1 MQRWNSK
8 REMMGD
14 DPPYLTVGTEVSAKY
29 KGAFCEA
36 EVRKVVRSVKCK
48 VAFKFGLGNATV
60 TDDQIKGS
68 LRAGSNVEVKHPE
81 KKEFVEATITK
92 IQDCSQYTVVFDDG
106 DITTLR
112 RTALCL
118 KSGRHFAESETLDQL
133 PLTHPEHFGNPVI
146 GGRRGRRNR
155 DESSD
160 DEECSRRGGGGGGGA
175 SGGGKL
181 SAQRRNEEKE
191 ADIGKVVCVEIS
203 DKKKQKD
210 NWFPGLVVA
219 PTAQDTVRIHV
230 KEEYLVRS
238 FKDGRY
244 YTVPKKEASSFTRE
258 IGSKVDNNTLKTAV
272 DKALMYLDK
281 DELPPHWDRELLF
294 GLDESSQSDSDADL
308 DSDSSDNEPREEK
321 DHFVAQLYKFMDD
334 RGTPINKGPT
344 ISAKD
349 VDLYKLFM
357 VVQKLG
363 GYNRVTNHNQWKT
376 ISHKLGFGQNASTV
390 NLVKHAYKKFLH
402 SFEDFYRKLGCTM
415 LSHPRNNRARHRSS
429 RSLIRDRD
437 RATPKSKD
445 KGGDKDSDEP
455 KEATTVQDVT
465 KKEEVVTKPVK
476 EEEKPK
482 EVPVV
487 ETPKRESRSKEVMMR
502 SGKAVTKEDN
512 KVEKKEAGAPQEV
525 AAVATATVKK
535 EETKVKEETKRGEEG
550 GRSKERVKP
559 VATTSSNEEPHK
571 ATNKVITGRRDTNK
585 EKAKQEEKDTNAEK
599 AKSEV
604 RQAKVA
610 GKEQLTKKRSLFEK
624 VTGARKTARVTDDTK
639 PPKAKRPSLG
649 TLAAVRQKRS
659 FKDRMKSIVRKFKLK
674 GSTNP
679 TTTTKPPSKTSPPI
693 QQPQTPLIPPKPPV
707 TKSQPNPPPPHPPPP
722 LPKRQ
727 LPDEND
733 DDDGDNANDATPEIV
748 NGLDISHDDDND
760 DENTDKDDGIPR
772 PRSTTPTI
780 AQVTGLPTNQT
791 SPIAHALSISS
802 QSQTAPAPA
811 PAALRPRSTDSG
823 SLLDSGANHSKNV
836 QLTRSKS
843 KEDMPIR
850 VKKEPISTDAKKTSS
865 PQNLSSPNSS
875 KEQSEA
881 DKRRGRKRKE
891 DDKGSCEEVL
901 DQLPSYKSVSVG
913 DKLKVYYG
921 PTHESKVTY
930 EAKVLSTKE
939 DSSET
944 LYLVHY
950 TGWNTRY
957 DEWIK
962 RSRIAD
968 NLSWSPGRVK
978 RNRQPQQ
985 QSPRTGASGSTKR
998 GRSSDTGSSNGRSTT
1013 PSLTSPTSRAKLPPS
1028 SRTYT
1033 RSKQS
1038 SRRISAHTDF
1048 SDSDTGDESDSES
1061 DSENNSPLQKRSDK
1075 MAAGSSDEKDEMEIR
1090 TKRRAALAFA
1100 HTLSFESKEDKRK
1113 TTAPSTSE
1121 DERDLEKCKEEGGER
1136 KPHEKRSMSR
1146 VSLEK
1151 ETKEPNEE
1159 QGERRGRKLR
1169 SDRASRALSDS
1180 DDEKEEEKEKR
1191 EGKRMSLERKKN
1203 DESKAKLEIKKEIN
1217 EPEDGQSSRESSK
1230 ISKSVQSDNSSK
1242 DDSDESLAKLKK
1254 KVECDEKDS
1263 GKSQTTDDNTN
1274 RSDRLR
1280 NRSDNKKRIEAKTAD
1295 DSNKLD
1301 TKIQTIVEK
1310 VVKSTTVESDI
1321 KPEICVKDE
1330 PATDVLEGGESK
1342 KKTTTRY
1349 DRSRKEKVAED
1360 ESSQDMER
1368 NRRSRRVV
1376 MNKKDDSKASSSKDD
1391 SDDEVL
1397 QQPKGRDFDLMQIR
1411 SELKGIDKAV
1421 KMPLEVKSSEMEVKE
1436 IGSEVVVKKEP
1447 AEVKVKD
1454 EQESPKESMDL
1465 SADDIYEFKE
1475 PEPFEFEVRPK
1486 CSEEKGS
1493 KIQRRTFGRMCDE
1506 ICKTPSPLKRKL
1518 IRSKPSPSP
1527 PENKKR
1533 FRRSLTKKDESPSEV
1548 VGASASKAPVEPE
1561 ASGQAAEK
1569 KSVEKP
1575 SVSVKPPTE
1584 ELKDVKNVVP
1594 PEVVE
1599 KEITSRVVGLES
1611 SAKTQTNDPSLQSNV
1626 VKSPIT
1632 VADKL
1637 ESVKL
1642 DKQLDKIKT
1651 VDEPVKMVTTE
1662 KKVEEKLA
1670 EIEEKKTASSMD
1682 IDDDDDD
1689 GENRLVIFEV
1699 DEQDKEKSNVS
1710 SSKEAPKVTTV
1721 ELKKEEG
1728 MKKVEPSTKEVLLV
1742 SKKDLTTVEKKD
1754 EVTKKMEPTKVGVEE
1769 EKRDVTKKV
1778 VEDKRQEADKSEEEE
1793 DDEAINA
1800 AIRRVIQ
1807 QTDEES
1813 NDFDSLPP
1821 PVKAVESKPPPTRT
1835 SQTASPILSY
1845 KKDNKRRKVTISKEF
1860 IEESDSDSDVE
1871 VKPIP
1876 KPTSSIST
1884 SLAQSMATIT
1894 APSNPVVQSAPVVV
1908 PVTVLKTTTLP
1919 VQACGS
1925 LKGNFTLSSL
1935 QGSKITTGLIKPLA
1949 GTTNPA
1955 GTKILLNLATSVHR
1969 PPLTAV
1975 TTTTHLPILTTIHK
1989 PPPLTLTN
1997 PLARPC
2003 LSVLTPTIRPTQSL
2017 DPNTS
2022 KQTLTVPILT
2032 AKPIITTSTNLPQ
2045 TVSNFTLLS
2054 SDIKALPHLIPKP
2067 NFVTQ
2072 STSSSIKPTPILI
2085 ATTDT
2090 NKLVEKKESVEV
2102 KVEDKCIRLVP
2113 VDESSLKTN
2122 KVASDVIKK
2131 EISTTMLTKE
2141 EIAATTVK
2149 DAVKEEI
2156 IDVAAN
2162 VVQLK
2167 KNSAPEAA
2175 PSLAVIEQK
2184 ISPEVIETAKEEVKA
2199 ADKVVEKQ
2207 KIVDEKPVKAEEEMK
2222 VKFEEIPKTNKREE
2236 EEEEEEQEEEMKLE
2250 IAVEEEVKSEDE
2262 EDEERKIM
2270 KEFDLA
2276 EEETMEADEDD
2287 GEVEDDDMDAD
2298 EEEEDDEVEE
2308 REEEEECVQSLL
2320 CEETIPGSP
2329 APPAQKG
2336 DKNDDEDDGD
2346 GEATKAPTAATKNA
2360 AELPFASAPG
2370 TSLHSSTTS
2379 THSKPVVQQAALA
2392 PRVPP
2397 LPLPPPPPPPQ
2408 PMAVLAPP
2416 TAQPDTPPTTPD
2428 SSLSPISN
2436 SPRGERSGSSPGLDN
2451 DSTKSQRDSSEIDL
2465 DYAETNKIDHF
2476 SEEDSVCAASVPGAT
2491 FLKKPLGVASHQQPQ
2506 LQHDVESSPSKK
2518 RRRSRKR
2525 SEDVCKRAKLA
2536 RRSPRNP
2543 AGSDSDDTSE
2553 NSLAGSSLDLTAS
2566 RSPKPSKHNF
2576 YVQLDPELD
2585 GAQRIAVLQQKLQE
2599 LRKTYM
2605 SLKTELACIDR
2616 RRKKLRRRERE
2627 EKSMKQEVQCS

>member
-1 MQRWNSK
+1 MQRWGSK

-60 TDDQIKGS
+60 TDDQIRGS

-155 DESSD
+155 EESSD
-160 DEECSRRGGGGGGGA
+160 DDDDCLSTRKGGGGA
-175 SGGGKL
+175 GGRGSGGRGGG
-181 SAQRRNEEKE
+181 SRMEVEKE
-191 ADIGKVVCVEIS
+191 ADIGKVVCVEMS

-244 YTVPKKEASSFTRE
+244 YTVPKKEATSFTRE
-258 IGSKVDNNTLKTAV
+258 IGSKVDNNTLRTAV
-272 DKALMYLDK
+272 DKALLFLDK

-294 GLDESSQSDSDADL
+294 GLEESTGSESDADL

-437 RATPKSKD
+437 RATPKIKD
-445 KGGDKDSDEP
+445 KDGKDSDDP
-455 KEATTVQDVT
+455 KEASTSQDVI
-465 KKEEVVTKPVK
+465 KKEEVVK

-482 EVPVV
+482 EVTVV
-487 ETPKRESRSKEVMMR
+487 ETPKRESRSKEMMR
-502 SGKAVTKEDN
+502 SAKAMTKEDN
-512 KVEKKEAGAPQEV
+512 KVEKKEMEKVQQQQQQQQHE
-525 AAVATATVKK
+525 AVATTVKK
-535 EETKVKEETKRGEEG
+535 SVEETRRGGEEG
-550 GRSKERVKP
+550 ARSKERVKLT
-559 VATTSSNEEPHK
+559 ASSSNEEQHK
-571 ATNKVITGRRDTNK
+571 AN
-585 EKAKQEEKDTNAEK
+585 
-599 AKSEV
+599 
-604 RQAKVA
+604 
-610 GKEQLTKKRSLFEK
+610 
-624 VTGARKTARVTDDTK
+624 
-639 PPKAKRPSLG
+639 
-649 TLAAVRQKRS
+649 
-659 FKDRMKSIVRKFKLK
+659 
-674 GSTNP
+674 
-679 TTTTKPPSKTSPPI
+679 
-693 QQPQTPLIPPKPPV
+693 
-707 TKSQPNPPPPHPPPP
+707 
-722 LPKRQ
+722 
-727 LPDEND
+727 
-733 DDDGDNANDATPEIV
+733 
-748 NGLDISHDDDND
+748 
-760 DENTDKDDGIPR
+760 KDDAMGSGTGL
-772 PRSTTPTI
+772 RSVTPTI
-780 AQVTGLPTNQT
+780 SPRCGAQSQDTQPVNQT
-791 SPIAHALSISS
+791 SPIAHALPIS
-802 QSQTAPAPA
+802 QSQA
-811 PAALRPRSTDSG
+811 AALRPRSTDGG
-823 SLLDSGANHSKNV
+823 SHLDSGGSAYHSKNI

-843 KEDMPIR
+843 KEDIPIR
-850 VKKEPISTDAKKTSS
+850 VRKEPTSTDTKKTSSS
-865 PQNLSSPNSS
+865 PQNLSSPNNS

-891 DDKGSCEEVL
+891 DEKGPCEEVL

-930 EAKVLSTKE
+930 EAKVLSSKE
-939 DSSET
+939 ENSET

-985 QSPRTGASGSTKR
+985 QCLRRSAGGAAPTKR
-998 GRSSDTGSSNGRSTT
+998 GRSSDTGRSTA
-1013 PSLTSPTSRAKLPPS
+1013 PSPSPRARLPS
-1028 SRTYT
+1028 STRTHT

-1038 SRRISAHTDF
+1038 SRRISAHTDL
-1048 SDSDTGDESDSES
+1048 SDTDSGDESDSES
-1061 DSENNSPLQKRSDK
+1061 DSESNSPLQKRADK
-1075 MAAGSSDEKDEMEIR
+1075 MVGSSDEKDEMEIR

-1113 TTAPSTSE
+1113 PTAPSTSE
-1121 DERDLEKCKEEGGER
+1121 DERDLEKCKDDVDR
-1136 KPHEKRSMSR
+1136 KPHERRSASR
-1146 VSLEK
+1146 VSIEK
-1151 ETKEPNEE
+1151 EQNDE
-1159 QGERRGRKLR
+1159 QTAERRGRKLR
-1169 SDRASRALSDS
+1169 SDRASRPLSDS
-1180 DDEKEEEKEKR
+1180 DEEKDEEKDKR
-1191 EGKRMSLERKKN
+1191 EGKRVSLERRKN
-1203 DESKAKLEIKKEIN
+1203 EESKAKLEVKKESN
-1217 EPEDGQSSRESSK
+1217 ELDDGQSSR
-1230 ISKSVQSDNSSK
+1230 ISRTNENSCK
-1242 DDSDESLAKLKK
+1242 DDSDESLAKLRRKTEVHK
-1254 KVECDEKDS
+1254 MECDD
-1263 GKSQTTDDNTN
+1263 GKSQTVDDNTN

-1280 NRSDNKKRIEAKTAD
+1280 NRSDNKKRFEAKTTD
-1295 DSNKLD
+1295 DTSKFD
-1301 TKIQTIVEK
+1301 SKMQSIVDK
-1310 VVKSTTVESDI
+1310 VLKSTSVEPEI
-1321 KPEICVKDE
+1321 KPEVKEIKEE
-1330 PATDVLEGGESK
+1330 PASDVSESGENK
-1342 KKTTTRY
+1342 KKTRY
-1349 DRSRKEKVAED
+1349 ERVKKERNAED
-1360 ESSQDMER
+1360 ESSQDTER

-1376 MNKKDDSKASSSKDD
+1376 MNKKDDAKASSSKDD

-1421 KMPLEVKSSEMEVKE
+1421 KMPLEVKSSETEVKE
-1436 IGSEVVVKKEP
+1436 IASASDVVKKEP
-1447 AEVKVKD
+1447 VDVKVKE
-1454 EQESPKESMDL
+1454 EQESPTKEAMDL

-1486 CSEEKGS
+1486 CSEEKGG
-1493 KIQRRTFGRMCDE
+1493 KMQRRTFGRMCDE
-1506 ICKTPSPLKRKL
+1506 LPKTPSPLKRKL
-1518 IRSKPSPSP
+1518 VRSKPSRSP
-1527 PENKKR
+1527 PEVKKR
-1533 FRRSLTKKDESPSEV
+1533 FRRSITKKDECPSSDAK
-1548 VGASASKAPVEPE
+1548 GAAEPE
-1561 ASGQAAEK
+1561 TSNQTTEK

-1575 SVSVKPPTE
+1575 AVPVKSLIE
-1584 ELKDVKNVVP
+1584 EQKDIKNVAP
-1594 PEVVE
+1594 KEVIEKE
-1599 KEITSRVVGLES
+1599 KEIPSRVVGLES
-1611 SAKTQTNDPSLQSNV
+1611 SAKPQTNELSVPNDAVKPVLDKVGRGTLDEELNE
-1626 VKSPIT
+1626 VKSI
-1632 VADKL
+1632 
-1637 ESVKL
+1637 
-1642 DKQLDKIKT
+1642 
-1651 VDEPVKMVTTE
+1651 DEPVKVAQDATE
-1662 KKVEEKLA
+1662 KKVEEKVA
-1670 EIEEKKTASSMD
+1670 EIVEKGANSID
-1682 IDDDDDD
+1682 VDDDDDDD
-1689 GENRLVIFEV
+1689 GENRLVIFEL
-1699 DEQDKEKSNVS
+1699 DEQEKEKRENAASMS
-1710 SSKEAPKVTTV
+1710 DSKEASKVTVV
-1721 ELKKEEG
+1721 EMKKEEV
-1728 MKKVEPSTKEVLLV
+1728 KKVEPPTKEVV
-1742 SKKDLTTVEKKD
+1742 VEANKDLVTIEKKD
-1754 EVTKKMEPTKVGVEE
+1754 DVPKKVEPPKVSVVEE
-1769 EKRDVTKKV
+1769 EEEKKRDVKKV
-1778 VEDKRQEADKSEEEE
+1778 VEEKREEVDKSEEEE

-1821 PVKAVESKPPPTRT
+1821 PVRTVAPPPPPPPPQAP
-1835 SQTASPILSY
+1835 QTPSPITSY

-1876 KPTSSIST
+1876 KPTTSIST
-1884 SLAQSMATIT
+1884 SLAHSMGTVTTSAPAIQS
-1894 APSNPVVQSAPVVV
+1894 PVVLQK
-1908 PVTVLKTTTLP
+1908 PVTVTIPSVLKTTTLP
-1919 VQACGS
+1919 VQTSAS
-1925 LKGNFTLSSL
+1925 LKSNFTLSAL
-1935 QGSKITTGLIKPLA
+1935 QGSKITTAACGLIKPTL
-1949 GTTNPA
+1949 P
-1955 GTKILLNLATSVHR
+1955 GTKILLNVSTSVHR
-1969 PPLTAV
+1969 PPMATVA
-1975 TTTTHLPILTTIHK
+1975 TTGHLPILTAIHK
-1989 PPPLTLTN
+1989 PPPLTFTSPLT
-1997 PLARPC
+1997 LTRPC
-2003 LSVLTPTIRPTQSL
+2003 LPLLTQRPPQST
-2017 DPNTS
+2017 DPSTS
-2022 KQTLTVPILT
+2022 KQTLTLPILS

-2054 SDIKALPHLIPKP
+2054 SDMKALPHLIPKP

-2072 STSSSIKPTPILI
+2072 STSTSIKSTPILI
-2085 ATTDT
+2085 ATTVPTAALTATDT
-2090 NKLVEKKESVEV
+2090 KKLAEKKDSVEV
-2102 KVEDKCIRLVP
+2102 KVEDKCIRIVT
-2113 VDESSLKTN
+2113 VDEASIKTN
-2122 KVASDVIKK
+2122 KAASEISNVAEKK
-2131 EISTTMLTKE
+2131 EEVIV
-2141 EIAATTVK
+2141 ATVK
-2149 DAVKEEI
+2149 DAVKEDK
-2156 IDVAAN
+2156 IDVVGN
-2162 VVQLK
+2162 LIQQKKSSTSELVPLPTVV
-2167 KNSAPEAA
+2167 EH
-2175 PSLAVIEQK
+2175 K
-2184 ISPEVIETAKEEVKA
+2184 IVPEVIEPVKEVKA
-2199 ADKVVEKQ
+2199 ADKVVEIQ
-2207 KIVDEKPVKAEEEMK
+2207 KIVEDKPGKVETKSEEVMKMVLEEM
-2222 VKFEEIPKTNKREE
+2222 PKTNKVEE
-2236 EEEEEEQEEEMKLE
+2236 EDDEDDIKLE

-2262 EDEERKIM
+2262 EEERRIM

-2287 GEVEDDDMDAD
+2287 GEVEDEDMDAD
-2298 EEEEDDEVEE
+2298 EEEEEDEVEE
-2308 REEEEECVQSLL
+2308 REEEEEECVQSLL

-2329 APPAQKG
+2329 APPAGKGKG
-2336 DKNDDEDDGD
+2336 DNDDDDDDDDDDDGESD
-2346 GEATKAPTAATKNA
+2346 KRPLAKTN
-2360 AELPFASAPG
+2360 ELPFASAPG
-2370 TSLHSSTTS
+2370 TSQHSGTS
-2379 THSKPVVQQAALA
+2379 TNHSKPVVQQA
-2392 PRVPP
+2392 P
-2397 LPLPPPPPPPQ
+2397 LTRPLLPPPPSAQP
-2408 PMAVLAPP
+2408 PMAVVAPP
-2416 TAQPDTPPTTPD
+2416 TAPPDTPPTTPD

-2465 DYAETNKIDHF
+2465 DYTETNKIGHF
-2476 SEEDSVCAASVPGAT
+2476 SEEDSVCAASVAGT
-2491 FLKKPLGVASHQQPQ
+2491 TLLKKPLGMATSHQPQ
-2506 LQHDVESSPSKK
+2506 LHHDVESSPSKK

-2525 SEDVCKRAKLA
+2525 SEEVCKRAKLA

-2553 NSLAGSSLDLTAS
+2553 NSLAGSSLDVAASS

-2585 GAQRIAVLQQKLQE
+2585 GAQRIEVLQKKLQE
-2599 LRKTYM
+2599 LRTTYM
-2605 SLKTELACIDR
+2605 SLKSELACIDR

-2627 EKSMKQEVQCS
+2627 EKCSRQQEVQCS

>member
-1 MQRWNSK
+1 MQRWGSK

-60 TDDQIKGS
+60 TDDQIRGS

-155 DESSD
+155 EESSD
-160 DEECSRRGGGGGGGA
+160 DDDDCLSTRKGGGGA
-175 SGGGKL
+175 GGRGSGGRGGG
-181 SAQRRNEEKE
+181 SRMEVEKE
-191 ADIGKVVCVEIS
+191 ADIGKVVCVEMS

-244 YTVPKKEASSFTRE
+244 YTVPKKEATSFTRE
-258 IGSKVDNNTLKTAV
+258 IGSKVDNNTLRTAV
-272 DKALMYLDK
+272 DKALLFLDK

-294 GLDESSQSDSDADL
+294 GLEESTGSESDADL

-437 RATPKSKD
+437 RATPKIKD
-445 KGGDKDSDEP
+445 KDGKDSDDP
-455 KEATTVQDVT
+455 KEASTSQDVI
-465 KKEEVVTKPVK
+465 KKEEVVK

-482 EVPVV
+482 EVTVV
-487 ETPKRESRSKEVMMR
+487 ETPKRESRSKEMMR
-502 SGKAVTKEDN
+502 SAKAMTKEDN
-512 KVEKKEAGAPQEV
+512 KVEKKEMEKVQQQQQQQQHE
-525 AAVATATVKK
+525 AVATTVKK
-535 EETKVKEETKRGEEG
+535 SVEETRRGGEEG
-550 GRSKERVKP
+550 ARSKERVKLT
-559 VATTSSNEEPHK
+559 ASSSNEEQHK
-571 ATNKVITGRRDTNK
+571 ANKVMTGRR
-585 EKAKQEEKDTNAEK
+585 EAKAKQEEKDNYEEK
-599 AKSEV
+599 AKSEIK
-604 RQAKVA
+604 QGKVA
-610 GKEQLTKKRSLFEK
+610 AKEQQPKKRSLFEK
-624 VTGARKTARVTDDTK
+624 VTGVRKGPRGGGGGGGTEETSSK

-649 TLAAVRQKRS
+649 LAAVRQKRS
-659 FKDRMKSIVRKFKLK
+659 LKDRMKSIVRKFKLK
-674 GSTNP
+674 GGTSTNTTTL
-679 TTTTKPPSKTSPPI
+679 TTTTNKPLSKTTLLT
-693 QQPQTPLIPPKPPV
+693 QQPPTSHNSTQPIPKPSPV
-707 TKSQPNPPPPHPPPP
+707 TKSLPPPNPPPPNPPPP
-722 LPKRQ
+722 SKRQ
-727 LPDEND
+727 PDGNDGD
-733 DDDGDNANDATPEIV
+733 DDD
-748 NGLDISHDDDND
+748 DDDND
-760 DENTDKDDGIPR
+760 DEDASNACHHASKTTIPEVVNGLDIADDDDENTDKNI
-772 PRSTTPTI
+772 
-780 AQVTGLPTNQT
+780 
-791 SPIAHALSISS
+791 
-802 QSQTAPAPA
+802 
-811 PAALRPRSTDSG
+811 
-823 SLLDSGANHSKNV
+823 

-843 KEDMPIR
+843 KEDIPIR
-850 VKKEPISTDAKKTSS
+850 VRKEPTSTDTKKTSSS
-865 PQNLSSPNSS
+865 PQNLSSPNNS

-891 DDKGSCEEVL
+891 DEKGPCEEVL

-930 EAKVLSTKE
+930 EAKVLSSKE
-939 DSSET
+939 ENSET

-985 QSPRTGASGSTKR
+985 QCLRRSAGGAAPTKR
-998 GRSSDTGSSNGRSTT
+998 GRSSDTGRSTA
-1013 PSLTSPTSRAKLPPS
+1013 PSPSPRARLPS
-1028 SRTYT
+1028 STRTHT

-1038 SRRISAHTDF
+1038 SRRISAHTDL
-1048 SDSDTGDESDSES
+1048 SDTDSGDESDSES
-1061 DSENNSPLQKRSDK
+1061 DSESNSPLQKRADK
-1075 MAAGSSDEKDEMEIR
+1075 MVGSSDEKDEMEIR

-1113 TTAPSTSE
+1113 PTAPSTSE
-1121 DERDLEKCKEEGGER
+1121 DERDLEKCKDDVDR
-1136 KPHEKRSMSR
+1136 KPHERRSASR
-1146 VSLEK
+1146 VSIEK
-1151 ETKEPNEE
+1151 EQNDE
-1159 QGERRGRKLR
+1159 QTAERRGRKLR
-1169 SDRASRALSDS
+1169 SDRASRPLSDS
-1180 DDEKEEEKEKR
+1180 DEEKDEEKDKR
-1191 EGKRMSLERKKN
+1191 EGKRVSLERRKN
-1203 DESKAKLEIKKEIN
+1203 EESKAKLEVKKESN
-1217 EPEDGQSSRESSK
+1217 ELDDGQSSR
-1230 ISKSVQSDNSSK
+1230 ISRTNENSCK
-1242 DDSDESLAKLKK
+1242 DDSDESLAKLRRKTEVHK
-1254 KVECDEKDS
+1254 MECDD
-1263 GKSQTTDDNTN
+1263 GKSQTVDDNTN

-1280 NRSDNKKRIEAKTAD
+1280 NRSDNKKRFEAKTTD
-1295 DSNKLD
+1295 DTSKFD
-1301 TKIQTIVEK
+1301 SKMQSIVDK
-1310 VVKSTTVESDI
+1310 VLKSTSVEPEI
-1321 KPEICVKDE
+1321 KPEVKEIKEE
-1330 PATDVLEGGESK
+1330 PASDVSESGENK
-1342 KKTTTRY
+1342 KKTRY
-1349 DRSRKEKVAED
+1349 ERVKKERNAED
-1360 ESSQDMER
+1360 ESSQDTER

-1376 MNKKDDSKASSSKDD
+1376 MNKKDDAKASSSKDD

-1421 KMPLEVKSSEMEVKE
+1421 KMPLEVKSSETEVKE
-1436 IGSEVVVKKEP
+1436 IASASDVVKKEP
-1447 AEVKVKD
+1447 VDVKVKE
-1454 EQESPKESMDL
+1454 EQESPTKEAMDL

-1486 CSEEKGS
+1486 CSEEKGG
-1493 KIQRRTFGRMCDE
+1493 KMQRRTFGRMCDE
-1506 ICKTPSPLKRKL
+1506 LPKTPSPLKRKL
-1518 IRSKPSPSP
+1518 VRSKPSRSP
-1527 PENKKR
+1527 PEVKKR
-1533 FRRSLTKKDESPSEV
+1533 FRRSITKKDECPSSDAK
-1548 VGASASKAPVEPE
+1548 GAAEPE
-1561 ASGQAAEK
+1561 TSNQTTEK

-1575 SVSVKPPTE
+1575 AVPVKSLIE
-1584 ELKDVKNVVP
+1584 EQKDIKNVAP
-1594 PEVVE
+1594 KEVIEKE
-1599 KEITSRVVGLES
+1599 KEIPSRVVGLES
-1611 SAKTQTNDPSLQSNV
+1611 SAKPQTNELSVPNDAVKPVLDKVGRGTLDEELNE
-1626 VKSPIT
+1626 VKSI
-1632 VADKL
+1632 
-1637 ESVKL
+1637 
-1642 DKQLDKIKT
+1642 
-1651 VDEPVKMVTTE
+1651 DEPVKVAQDATE
-1662 KKVEEKLA
+1662 KKVEEKVA
-1670 EIEEKKTASSMD
+1670 EIVEKGANSID
-1682 IDDDDDD
+1682 VDDDDDDD
-1689 GENRLVIFEV
+1689 GENRLVIFEL
-1699 DEQDKEKSNVS
+1699 DEQEKEKRENAASMS
-1710 SSKEAPKVTTV
+1710 DSKEASKVTVV
-1721 ELKKEEG
+1721 EMKKEEV
-1728 MKKVEPSTKEVLLV
+1728 KKVEPPTKEVV
-1742 SKKDLTTVEKKD
+1742 VEANKDLVTIEKKD
-1754 EVTKKMEPTKVGVEE
+1754 DVPKKVEPPKVSVVEE
-1769 EKRDVTKKV
+1769 EEEKKRDVKKV
-1778 VEDKRQEADKSEEEE
+1778 VEEKREEVDKSEEEE

-1821 PVKAVESKPPPTRT
+1821 PVRTVAPPPPPPPPQAP
-1835 SQTASPILSY
+1835 QTPSPITSY

-1876 KPTSSIST
+1876 KPTTSIST
-1884 SLAQSMATIT
+1884 SLAHSMGTVTTSAPAIQS
-1894 APSNPVVQSAPVVV
+1894 PVVLQK
-1908 PVTVLKTTTLP
+1908 PVTVTIPSVLKTTTLP
-1919 VQACGS
+1919 VQTSAS
-1925 LKGNFTLSSL
+1925 LKSNFTLSAL
-1935 QGSKITTGLIKPLA
+1935 QGSKITTAACGLIKPTL
-1949 GTTNPA
+1949 P
-1955 GTKILLNLATSVHR
+1955 GTKILLNVSTSVHR
-1969 PPLTAV
+1969 PPMATVA
-1975 TTTTHLPILTTIHK
+1975 TTGHLPILTAIHK
-1989 PPPLTLTN
+1989 PPPLTFTSPLT
-1997 PLARPC
+1997 LTRPC
-2003 LSVLTPTIRPTQSL
+2003 LPLLTQRPPQST
-2017 DPNTS
+2017 DPSTS
-2022 KQTLTVPILT
+2022 KQTLTLPILS

-2054 SDIKALPHLIPKP
+2054 SDMKALPHLIPKP

-2072 STSSSIKPTPILI
+2072 STSTSIKSTPILI
-2085 ATTDT
+2085 ATTVPTAALTATDT
-2090 NKLVEKKESVEV
+2090 KKLAEKKDSVEV
-2102 KVEDKCIRLVP
+2102 KVEDKCIRIVT
-2113 VDESSLKTN
+2113 VDEASIKTN
-2122 KVASDVIKK
+2122 KAASEISNVAEKK
-2131 EISTTMLTKE
+2131 EEVIV
-2141 EIAATTVK
+2141 ATVK
-2149 DAVKEEI
+2149 DAVKEDK
-2156 IDVAAN
+2156 IDVVGN
-2162 VVQLK
+2162 LIQQKKSSTSELVPLPTVV
-2167 KNSAPEAA
+2167 EH
-2175 PSLAVIEQK
+2175 K
-2184 ISPEVIETAKEEVKA
+2184 IVPEVIEPVKEVKA
-2199 ADKVVEKQ
+2199 ADKVVEIQ
-2207 KIVDEKPVKAEEEMK
+2207 KIVEDKPGKVETKSEEVMKMVLEEM
-2222 VKFEEIPKTNKREE
+2222 PKTNKVEE
-2236 EEEEEEQEEEMKLE
+2236 EDDEDDIKLE

-2262 EDEERKIM
+2262 EEERRIM

-2287 GEVEDDDMDAD
+2287 GEVEDEDMDAD
-2298 EEEEDDEVEE
+2298 EEEEEDEVEE
-2308 REEEEECVQSLL
+2308 REEEEEECVQSLL

-2329 APPAQKG
+2329 APPAGKGKG
-2336 DKNDDEDDGD
+2336 DNDDDDDDDDDDDGESD
-2346 GEATKAPTAATKNA
+2346 KRPLAKTN
-2360 AELPFASAPG
+2360 ELPFASAPG
-2370 TSLHSSTTS
+2370 TSQHSGTS
-2379 THSKPVVQQAALA
+2379 TNHSKPVVQQA
-2392 PRVPP
+2392 P
-2397 LPLPPPPPPPQ
+2397 LTRPLLPPPPSAQP
-2408 PMAVLAPP
+2408 PMAVVAPP
-2416 TAQPDTPPTTPD
+2416 TAPPDTPPTTPD

-2465 DYAETNKIDHF
+2465 DYTETNKIGHF
-2476 SEEDSVCAASVPGAT
+2476 SEEDSVCAASVAGT
-2491 FLKKPLGVASHQQPQ
+2491 TLLKKPLGMATSHQPQ
-2506 LQHDVESSPSKK
+2506 LHHDVESSPSKK

-2525 SEDVCKRAKLA
+2525 SEEVCKRAKLA

-2553 NSLAGSSLDLTAS
+2553 NSLAGSSLDVAASS

-2585 GAQRIAVLQQKLQE
+2585 GAQRIEVLQKKLQE
-2599 LRKTYM
+2599 LRTTYM
-2605 SLKTELACIDR
+2605 SLKSELACIDR

-2627 EKSMKQEVQCS
+2627 EKCSRQQEVQCS

>member
-1 MQRWNSK
+1 MQRWGSK

-60 TDDQIKGS
+60 TDDQIRGS

-155 DESSD
+155 EESSD
-160 DEECSRRGGGGGGGA
+160 DDDDCLSTRKGGGGA
-175 SGGGKL
+175 GGRGSGGRGGG
-181 SAQRRNEEKE
+181 SRMEVEKE
-191 ADIGKVVCVEIS
+191 ADIGKVVCVEMS

-244 YTVPKKEASSFTRE
+244 YTVPKKEATSFTRE
-258 IGSKVDNNTLKTAV
+258 IGSKVDNNTLRTAV
-272 DKALMYLDK
+272 DKALLFLDK

-294 GLDESSQSDSDADL
+294 GLEESTGSESDADL

-437 RATPKSKD
+437 RATPKIKD
-445 KGGDKDSDEP
+445 KDGKDSDDP
-455 KEATTVQDVT
+455 KEASTSQDVI
-465 KKEEVVTKPVK
+465 KKEEVVK

-482 EVPVV
+482 EVTVV
-487 ETPKRESRSKEVMMR
+487 ETPKRESRSKEMMR
-502 SGKAVTKEDN
+502 SAKAMTKEDN
-512 KVEKKEAGAPQEV
+512 KVEKKEMEKVQQQQQQQQHE
-525 AAVATATVKK
+525 AVATTVKK
-535 EETKVKEETKRGEEG
+535 SVEETRRGGEEG
-550 GRSKERVKP
+550 ARSKERVKLT
-559 VATTSSNEEPHK
+559 ASSSNEEQHK
-571 ATNKVITGRRDTNK
+571 ANKNI
-585 EKAKQEEKDTNAEK
+585 
-599 AKSEV
+599 
-604 RQAKVA
+604 
-610 GKEQLTKKRSLFEK
+610 
-624 VTGARKTARVTDDTK
+624 
-639 PPKAKRPSLG
+639 
-649 TLAAVRQKRS
+649 
-659 FKDRMKSIVRKFKLK
+659 
-674 GSTNP
+674 
-679 TTTTKPPSKTSPPI
+679 
-693 QQPQTPLIPPKPPV
+693 
-707 TKSQPNPPPPHPPPP
+707 
-722 LPKRQ
+722 
-727 LPDEND
+727 
-733 DDDGDNANDATPEIV
+733 
-748 NGLDISHDDDND
+748 
-760 DENTDKDDGIPR
+760 
-772 PRSTTPTI
+772 
-780 AQVTGLPTNQT
+780 
-791 SPIAHALSISS
+791 
-802 QSQTAPAPA
+802 
-811 PAALRPRSTDSG
+811 
-823 SLLDSGANHSKNV
+823 

-843 KEDMPIR
+843 KEDIPIR
-850 VKKEPISTDAKKTSS
+850 VRKEPTSTDTKKTSSS
-865 PQNLSSPNSS
+865 PQNLSSPNNS

-891 DDKGSCEEVL
+891 DEKGPCEEVL

-930 EAKVLSTKE
+930 EAKVLSSKE
-939 DSSET
+939 ENSET

-985 QSPRTGASGSTKR
+985 QCLRRSAGGAAPTKR
-998 GRSSDTGSSNGRSTT
+998 GRSSDTGRSTA
-1013 PSLTSPTSRAKLPPS
+1013 PSPSPRARLPS
-1028 SRTYT
+1028 STRTHT

-1038 SRRISAHTDF
+1038 SRRISAHTDL
-1048 SDSDTGDESDSES
+1048 SDTDSGDESDSES
-1061 DSENNSPLQKRSDK
+1061 DSESNSPLQKRADK
-1075 MAAGSSDEKDEMEIR
+1075 MVGSSDEKDEMEIR

-1113 TTAPSTSE
+1113 PTAPSTSE
-1121 DERDLEKCKEEGGER
+1121 DERDLEKCKDDVDR
-1136 KPHEKRSMSR
+1136 KPHERRSASR
-1146 VSLEK
+1146 VSIEK
-1151 ETKEPNEE
+1151 EQNDE
-1159 QGERRGRKLR
+1159 QTAERRGRKLR
-1169 SDRASRALSDS
+1169 SDRASRPLSDS
-1180 DDEKEEEKEKR
+1180 DEEKDEEKDKR
-1191 EGKRMSLERKKN
+1191 EGKRVSLERRKN
-1203 DESKAKLEIKKEIN
+1203 EESKAKLEVKKESN
-1217 EPEDGQSSRESSK
+1217 ELDDGQSSR
-1230 ISKSVQSDNSSK
+1230 ISRTNENSCK
-1242 DDSDESLAKLKK
+1242 DDSDESLAKLRRKTEVHK
-1254 KVECDEKDS
+1254 MECDD
-1263 GKSQTTDDNTN
+1263 GKSQTVDDNTN

-1280 NRSDNKKRIEAKTAD
+1280 NRSDNKKRFEAKTTD
-1295 DSNKLD
+1295 DTSKFD
-1301 TKIQTIVEK
+1301 SKMQSIVDK
-1310 VVKSTTVESDI
+1310 VLKSTSVEPEI
-1321 KPEICVKDE
+1321 KPEVKEIKEE
-1330 PATDVLEGGESK
+1330 PASDVSESGENK
-1342 KKTTTRY
+1342 KKTRY
-1349 DRSRKEKVAED
+1349 ERVKKERNAED
-1360 ESSQDMER
+1360 ESSQDTER

-1376 MNKKDDSKASSSKDD
+1376 MNKKDDAKASSSKDD

-1421 KMPLEVKSSEMEVKE
+1421 KMPLEVKSSETEVKE
-1436 IGSEVVVKKEP
+1436 IASASDVVKKEP
-1447 AEVKVKD
+1447 VDVKVKE
-1454 EQESPKESMDL
+1454 EQESPTKEAMDL

-1486 CSEEKGS
+1486 CSEEKGG
-1493 KIQRRTFGRMCDE
+1493 KMQRRTFGRMCDE
-1506 ICKTPSPLKRKL
+1506 LPKTPSPLKRKL
-1518 IRSKPSPSP
+1518 VRSKPSRSP
-1527 PENKKR
+1527 PEVKKR
-1533 FRRSLTKKDESPSEV
+1533 FRRSITKKDECPSSDAK
-1548 VGASASKAPVEPE
+1548 GAAEPE
-1561 ASGQAAEK
+1561 TSNQTTEK

-1575 SVSVKPPTE
+1575 AVPVKSLIE
-1584 ELKDVKNVVP
+1584 EQKDIKNVAP
-1594 PEVVE
+1594 KEVIEKE
-1599 KEITSRVVGLES
+1599 KEIPSRVVGLES
-1611 SAKTQTNDPSLQSNV
+1611 SAKPQTNELSVPNDAVKPVLDKVGRGTLDEELNE
-1626 VKSPIT
+1626 VKSI
-1632 VADKL
+1632 
-1637 ESVKL
+1637 
-1642 DKQLDKIKT
+1642 
-1651 VDEPVKMVTTE
+1651 DEPVKVAQDATE
-1662 KKVEEKLA
+1662 KKVEEKVA
-1670 EIEEKKTASSMD
+1670 EIVEKGANSID
-1682 IDDDDDD
+1682 VDDDDDDD
-1689 GENRLVIFEV
+1689 GENRLVIFEL
-1699 DEQDKEKSNVS
+1699 DEQEKEKRENAASMS
-1710 SSKEAPKVTTV
+1710 DSKEASKVTVV
-1721 ELKKEEG
+1721 EMKKEEV
-1728 MKKVEPSTKEVLLV
+1728 KKVEPPTKEVV
-1742 SKKDLTTVEKKD
+1742 VEANKDLVTIEKKD
-1754 EVTKKMEPTKVGVEE
+1754 DVPKKVEPPKVSVVEE
-1769 EKRDVTKKV
+1769 EEEKKRDVKKV
-1778 VEDKRQEADKSEEEE
+1778 VEEKREEVDKSEEEE

-1821 PVKAVESKPPPTRT
+1821 PVRTVAPPPPPPPPQAP
-1835 SQTASPILSY
+1835 QTPSPITSY

-1876 KPTSSIST
+1876 KPTTSIST
-1884 SLAQSMATIT
+1884 SLAHSMGTVTTSAPAIQS
-1894 APSNPVVQSAPVVV
+1894 PVVLQK
-1908 PVTVLKTTTLP
+1908 PVTVTIPSVLKTTTLP
-1919 VQACGS
+1919 VQTSAS
-1925 LKGNFTLSSL
+1925 LKSNFTLSAL
-1935 QGSKITTGLIKPLA
+1935 QGSKITTAACGLIKPTL
-1949 GTTNPA
+1949 P
-1955 GTKILLNLATSVHR
+1955 GTKILLNVSTSVHR
-1969 PPLTAV
+1969 PPMATVA
-1975 TTTTHLPILTTIHK
+1975 TTGHLPILTAIHK
-1989 PPPLTLTN
+1989 PPPLTFTSPLT
-1997 PLARPC
+1997 LTRPC
-2003 LSVLTPTIRPTQSL
+2003 LPLLTQRPPQST
-2017 DPNTS
+2017 DPSTS
-2022 KQTLTVPILT
+2022 KQTLTLPILS

-2054 SDIKALPHLIPKP
+2054 SDMKALPHLIPKP

-2072 STSSSIKPTPILI
+2072 STSTSIKSTPILI
-2085 ATTDT
+2085 ATTVPTAALTATDT
-2090 NKLVEKKESVEV
+2090 KKLAEKKDSVEV
-2102 KVEDKCIRLVP
+2102 KVEDKCIRIVT
-2113 VDESSLKTN
+2113 VDEASIKTN
-2122 KVASDVIKK
+2122 KAASEISNVAEKK
-2131 EISTTMLTKE
+2131 EEVIV
-2141 EIAATTVK
+2141 ATVK
-2149 DAVKEEI
+2149 DAVKEDK
-2156 IDVAAN
+2156 IDVVGN
-2162 VVQLK
+2162 LIQQKKSSTSELVPLPTVV
-2167 KNSAPEAA
+2167 EH
-2175 PSLAVIEQK
+2175 K
-2184 ISPEVIETAKEEVKA
+2184 IVPEVIEPVKEVKA
-2199 ADKVVEKQ
+2199 ADKVVEIQ
-2207 KIVDEKPVKAEEEMK
+2207 KIVEDKPGKVETKSEEVMKMVLEEM
-2222 VKFEEIPKTNKREE
+2222 PKTNKVEE
-2236 EEEEEEQEEEMKLE
+2236 EDDEDDIKLE

-2262 EDEERKIM
+2262 EEERRIM

-2287 GEVEDDDMDAD
+2287 GEVEDEDMDAD
-2298 EEEEDDEVEE
+2298 EEEEEDEVEE
-2308 REEEEECVQSLL
+2308 REEEEEECVQSLL

-2329 APPAQKG
+2329 APPAGKGKG
-2336 DKNDDEDDGD
+2336 DNDDDDDDDDDDDGESD
-2346 GEATKAPTAATKNA
+2346 KRPLAKTN
-2360 AELPFASAPG
+2360 ELPFASAPG
-2370 TSLHSSTTS
+2370 TSQHSGTS
-2379 THSKPVVQQAALA
+2379 TNHSKPVVQQA
-2392 PRVPP
+2392 P
-2397 LPLPPPPPPPQ
+2397 LTRPLLPPPPSAQP
-2408 PMAVLAPP
+2408 PMAVVAPP
-2416 TAQPDTPPTTPD
+2416 TAPPDTPPTTPD

-2465 DYAETNKIDHF
+2465 DYTETNKIGHF
-2476 SEEDSVCAASVPGAT
+2476 SEEDSVCAASVAGT
-2491 FLKKPLGVASHQQPQ
+2491 TLLKKPLGMATSHQPQ
-2506 LQHDVESSPSKK
+2506 LHHDVESSPSKK

-2525 SEDVCKRAKLA
+2525 SEEVCKRAKLA

-2553 NSLAGSSLDLTAS
+2553 NSLAGSSLDVAASS

-2585 GAQRIAVLQQKLQE
+2585 GAQRIEVLQKKLQE
-2599 LRKTYM
+2599 LRTTYM
-2605 SLKTELACIDR
+2605 SLKSELACIDR

-2627 EKSMKQEVQCS
+2627 EKCSRQQEVQCS